1 MNFCVRIPED
11 LGERSLTLYK
21 NIEYAQVNLTQLFD
35 ETYVY
40 GEANNYVLADILN
53 KCYRYS
59 HKLQLNIY

>member
-1 MNFCVRIPED
+1 MRFCIKIPGD
-11 LGERSLTLYK
+11 LGESSLTLYK
-21 NIEYAQVNLTQLFD
+21 AIEYAQVNLTQLD
-35 ETYVY
+35 DVYIY